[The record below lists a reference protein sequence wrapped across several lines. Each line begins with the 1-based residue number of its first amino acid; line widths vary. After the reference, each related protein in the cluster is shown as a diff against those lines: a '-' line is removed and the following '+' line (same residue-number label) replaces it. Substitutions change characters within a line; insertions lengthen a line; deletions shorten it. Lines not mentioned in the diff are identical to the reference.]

1 MIHSPIAIAFATSAQ
16 GTIAI
21 LFDMAIKGTVLL
33 LFAGLVTLLLS
44 RRSAAHR
51 HAVWTAA
58 MIGVVL
64 LPIVSALVP
73 GRPWRVLPALNDR
86 SSAAVT
92 NVQAPAANAVAV
104 SPPSDGATEPEGRAP
119 ISSPDVESSAQEDET
134 AAAPDPPNDAQT
146 KDSTIATP
154 AQSTDTPTLANA
166 PSKNAATTF
175 QRKLGFSSVIL
186 FIWTAGAGLCLL
198 ALCIDLL
205 AIKWM
210 AARAV
215 QITRGPWMETFDRV
229 RQGIALPPIMLLER
243 AGSGMPLACG
253 IIAPTLVLPGEAHAW
268 PAQRRQAVLAHEL
281 AHVNRRDCAT
291 QLLAR
296 VACAIHWFNPLAWY
310 AARRMRME
318 RERACDDLVIGSAD
332 GGRRGATVASQPDAT
347 AAEYASHLLEVA
359 RSLRTARLGALAGV
373 AMARPSQ
380 LEGRLLAVLDQQRDH
395 RPVGSR
401 FVAGGIAAVLVSIGM
416 LAFVRLAPRAV
427 AQVSTGAPRSTAQA
441 PNTTQAPAANK
452 AQQPPSFANGQKVE
466 VKWGGLWRKAVVVNH
481 RGQWL
486 LIDYDG
492 NKFFREWVEPWR
504 VRSIGSAY
512 DIPGQAPIN
521 PYVHHN
527 EGPPRPV
534 PGPAPADATDTGAGA
549 GVKND
554 EAPSDVPITPVVR
567 QNARLISLDM
577 LQPLQSLPAD
587 AAPSVQW
594 ATTPI
599 VLQGSSG
606 KFFDHPE
613 ALLLS
618 PASGIGAAYHF
629 NAPPGNEAHQY
640 RVERFDLKTGKSLN
654 VSTLPLELELL
665 DLSSDGRLLLAR
677 PGVFGPG
684 KGARMDVWQI
694 DGATAVHVITFIP
707 FTARTGSEQIVWA
720 KFVGP
725 DHLLAR
731 SFDGELS
738 CYAFRTATQLWSAK
752 PGLTNHNA
760 LSATGKYLAAS
771 TGKSIAILEPISG
784 KVLGGIDLEERPA
797 QSLAFKPDGKAIAA
811 AGPGEVAAWD
821 LSKAGALISDS
832 WAVGAPGQHAEWG
845 QGNYVLIDHA
855 HLVSLD
861 KQLVVWTYQGVG
873 PATHGQLAQIW
884 NGRMYYTADAASPG
898 APHRP
903 VVASVALPDEHVAA
917 KIVVSGEPKLA
928 LKPGSSVRL
937 NVQVAAP
944 MRQEVIDALTAKLKN
959 NGVTIVDDARVTVT
973 LKDEPGETREI
984 SYRRIGFRA
993 SGQTD
998 KVRVQEIKRSIAISI
1013 DGQAPAWQRGGI
1025 MMPPMFLSLKEGQS
1039 IDQAV
1044 NDAMKPSA
1052 SFYQGI
1058 RIPKLIPEQPDGF
1071 GVTPLSATG
1080 PQAARPPRPRPI
1092 PKAPVKPVRGT
1103 QVRGDEVGIGVR
1115 ES

>member
-1 MIHSPIAIAFATSAQ
+1 
-16 GTIAI
+16 
-21 LFDMAIKGTVLL
+21 
-33 LFAGLVTLLLS
+33 
-44 RRSAAHR
+44 
-51 HAVWTAA
+51 
-58 MIGVVL
+58 
-64 LPIVSALVP
+64 
-73 GRPWRVLPALNDR
+73 
-86 SSAAVT
+86 
-92 NVQAPAANAVAV
+92 
-104 SPPSDGATEPEGRAP
+104 
-119 ISSPDVESSAQEDET
+119 
-134 AAAPDPPNDAQT
+134 
-146 KDSTIATP
+146 
-154 AQSTDTPTLANA
+154 
-166 PSKNAATTF
+166 
-175 QRKLGFSSVIL
+175 
-186 FIWTAGAGLCLL
+186 
-198 ALCIDLL
+198 
-205 AIKWM
+205 
-210 AARAV
+210 
-215 QITRGPWMETFDRV
+215 
-229 RQGIALPPIMLLER
+229 
-243 AGSGMPLACG
+243 
-253 IIAPTLVLPGEAHAW
+253 
-268 PAQRRQAVLAHEL
+268 
-281 AHVNRRDCAT
+281 
-291 QLLAR
+291 
-296 VACAIHWFNPLAWY
+296 
-310 AARRMRME
+310 
-318 RERACDDLVIGSAD
+318 
-332 GGRRGATVASQPDAT
+332 
-347 AAEYASHLLEVA
+347 
-359 RSLRTARLGALAGV
+359 
-373 AMARPSQ
+373 MARPSQ
-380 LEGRLLAVLDQQRDH
+380 LEGRLLAVLDQQKDH

-512 DIPGQAPIN
+512 DIPGSAPIN

-527 EGPPRPV
+527 EGPPQAV
-534 PGPAPADATDTGAGA
+534 PGPAPADATDAGAGA
-549 GVKND
+549 KND
-554 EAPSDVPITPVVR
+554 EAQSDVPITPVVR
-567 QNARLISLDM
+567 QNARLISLDE
-577 LQPLQSLPAD
+577 LPPLQSLPAD
-587 AAPSVQW
+587 AAPPVQW
-594 ATTPI
+594 TTAPI
-599 VLQGSSG
+599 SLQGSSG

-613 ALLLS
+613 ALLIS
-618 PASGIGAAYHF
+618 PASGIGAVYHF

-694 DGATAVHVITFIP
+694 DGAKAVHVITFMP

-752 PGLTNHNA
+752 PGLSNHNA

-771 TGKSIAILEPISG
+771 TGKSIALLEPISG
-784 KVLGGIDLEERPA
+784 KVLGGIDLNGCPA
-797 QSLAFKPDGKAIAA
+797 QSLAFKSDGKALAA

-821 LSKAGALISDS
+821 LSKAGARISDS

-873 PATHGQLAQIW
+873 PAMHGQLAQIW

-898 APHRP
+898 SAHRP

-937 NVQVAAP
+937 NVQVAAA

-959 NGVTIVDDARVTVT
+959 NGVTIVDDARVSVT

-1092 PKAPVKPVRGT
+1092 QKKAPVKPVRGT
-1103 QVRGDEVGIGVR
+1103 QVRGNEVGVEVR
-1115 ES
+1115 NS

>member
-1 MIHSPIAIAFATSAQ
+1 MIDSPI
-16 GTIAI
+16 TIAVANWADAGFPI
-21 LFDMAIKGTVLL
+21 LLDIAIKGTVLL
-33 LFAGLVTLLLS
+33 LAAGLMTIVLS

-58 MIGVVL
+58 MLGLLL

-73 GRPWRVLPALNDR
+73 GRVWRVLPNLNDR
-86 SSAAVT
+86 SPVAVA
-92 NVQAPAANAVAV
+92 NAQAPAANMVAASPPSNGATEQAMSNPPSSSEVASSAQLNQVAAAPESQNLSQQNSPSPVTSAPAASSSVATGAV
-104 SPPSDGATEPEGRAP
+104 SPTSTTSAPFHHKLSLTAFILLAWAT
-119 ISSPDVESSAQEDET
+119 
-134 AAAPDPPNDAQT
+134 
-146 KDSTIATP
+146 
-154 AQSTDTPTLANA
+154 
-166 PSKNAATTF
+166 
-175 QRKLGFSSVIL
+175 
-186 FIWTAGAGLCLL
+186 GAGLCLL
-198 ALCIDLL
+198 ALCVDLL
-205 AIKWM
+205 ALKWM

-215 QITRGPWMETFDRV
+215 QITRGPWMETFDHV
-229 RQGIALPPIMLLER
+229 RQGIALPPVMLLER

-253 IIAPTLVLPGEAHAW
+253 IVAPTLVLPGQADTW

-296 VACAIHWFNPLAWY
+296 IACAIHWFNPLAWY

-318 RERACDDLVIGSAD
+318 RERACDDLVIGSA
-332 GGRRGATVASQPDAT
+332 GGRRGAAATPPPDAA

-359 RSLRTARLGALAGV
+359 RSLRAARLGALAGV

-380 LEGRLLAVLDQQRDH
+380 LEGRLLAVLDQQKDH

-401 FVAGGIAAVLVSIGM
+401 FVAGGIVGVFVSIGL

-427 AQVSTGAPRSTAQA
+427 AQESTGAPRSTVPAQ
-441 PNTTQAPAANK
+441 NTAQAPAANK
-452 AQQPPSFANGQKVE
+452 APQAPSFANGQKVE

-512 DIPGQAPIN
+512 DISGQAPIN

-527 EGPPRPV
+527 EGPPRAV
-534 PGPAPADATDTGAGA
+534 PGPAPADAADAGAGA
-549 GVKND
+549 KND
-554 EAPSDVPITPVVR
+554 DAQSDVPITPVVR
-567 QNARLISLDM
+567 QNAKLISLDM
-577 LQPLQSLPAD
+577 LPPLRSLPAD
-587 AAPSVQW
+587 AAPPMQW
-594 ATTPI
+594 TTSPI
-599 VLQGSSG
+599 SLQGSSG

-618 PASGIGAAYHF
+618 PASGIGAVYHF
-629 NAPPGNEAHQY
+629 NAPPGNAEHQY

-677 PGVFGPG
+677 TGAFGPG
-684 KGARMDVWQI
+684 HGARLDVWQI
-694 DGATAVHVITFIP
+694 DGDKAAHVITFLP
-707 FTARTGSEQIVWA
+707 FTARTGGEKVVWA

-725 DHLLAR
+725 DHILAR

-738 CYAFRTATQLWSAK
+738 CYALKTATQLWSAK
-752 PGLTNHNA
+752 PGLANTDV
-760 LSATGKYLAAS
+760 LSATGKYVAAS

-784 KVLGGIDLEERPA
+784 KVLGGIDLNGCPA

-811 AGPGEVAAWD
+811 AGQDEVAVWD
-821 LSKAGALISDS
+821 LSKGAIISDS
-832 WAVGAPGQHAEWG
+832 WAVGAPGQHVEWG
-845 QGNYVLIDHA
+845 QGNYVLLDHA

-861 KQLVVWTYQGVG
+861 KQLAVWTYEGVG
-873 PATHGQLAQIW
+873 PAMHGQLGQVW
-884 NGRMYYTADAASPG
+884 NGRMYYTSDAASPG

-903 VVASVALPDEHVAA
+903 VVASVALPDERVAA

-928 LKPGSSVRL
+928 LKPGSSVSL
-937 NVQVAAP
+937 DVQVPASIR
-944 MRQEVIDALTAKLKN
+944 RQVIDSLTSKLKD
-959 NGVTIVDDARVTVT
+959 NGVTIANDAPVSMTV
-973 LKDEPGETREI
+973 KEEPGETREI

-993 SGQTD
+993 FGQTD
-998 KVRVQEIKRSIAISI
+998 KVRVKEVKRLITISI
-1013 DGQAPAWQRGGI
+1013 DGQAPAWQRGGT

-1044 NDAMKPSA
+1044 NDAMKPSPL
-1052 SFYQGI
+1052 FYQSV

-1092 PKAPVKPVRGT
+1092 QKAPVKPLRRT
-1103 QVRGDEVGIGVR
+1103 QVRGDEVSVGGR

>member
-1 MIHSPIAIAFATSAQ
+1 MIQSPIAIAFATSAQ
-16 GTIAI
+16 GAIAI

-51 HAVWTAA
+51 HAAWTAA
-58 MIGVVL
+58 MVGLLL

-104 SPPSDGATEPEGRAP
+104 SPPSDGATEPGGRVP
-119 ISSPDVESSAQEDET
+119 ISPPDVELSAQEDET

-175 QRKLGFSSVIL
+175 QRKPGFSSVIL
-186 FIWTAGAGLCLL
+186 FIWAAGAGLCLL
-198 ALCIDLL
+198 ALCVDLL
-205 AIKWM
+205 ALKWM
-210 AARAV
+210 AARAA

-229 RQGIALPPIMLLER
+229 RQGIALPPVMLLER

-253 IIAPTLVLPGEAHAW
+253 IIAPTLVLPGEAHTW

-296 VACAIHWFNPLAWY
+296 FACAIHWFNPLAWY

-318 RERACDDLVIGSAD
+318 RERACDDLVIGSAG
-332 GGRRGATVASQPDAT
+332 GGRRGAAVAPQPDAA

-359 RSLRTARLGALAGV
+359 RSLRAARLGALAGV

-380 LEGRLLAVLDQQRDH
+380 LEGRLLAVLDQQKDH

-401 FVAGGIAAVLVSIGM
+401 FVAGGIITVLVLIGL
-416 LAFVRLAPRAV
+416 LAFVRLEPRAV
-427 AQVSTGAPRSTAQA
+427 AQESTATPRSTAQA
-441 PNTTQAPAANK
+441 PNTPQAPAANK
-452 AQQPPSFANGQKVE
+452 ATQPPTFANGQKVE

-512 DIPGQAPIN
+512 DISGQAPIN

-527 EGPPRPV
+527 EGPPQAV
-534 PGPAPADATDTGAGA
+534 PGPAPADTADAGAGA
-549 GVKND
+549 KND
-554 EAPSDVPITPVVR
+554 AAQSDVPITPVIR
-567 QNARLISLDM
+567 QNAQLISLDM

-587 AAPSVQW
+587 AAPPVQW

-618 PASGIGAAYHF
+618 PASGIGAAYHI

-654 VSTLPLELELL
+654 VCSLPLELELL

-694 DGATAVHVITFIP
+694 DGTTAVHVITFMP
-707 FTARTGSEQIVWA
+707 FTARTGSEKIVWA

-725 DHLLAR
+725 DHILAR

-738 CYAFRTATQLWSAK
+738 CYAFKTATQLWSAK
-752 PGLTNHNA
+752 PGLTNTNA
-760 LSATGKYLAAS
+760 LSATGKYVASS
-771 TGKSIAILEPISG
+771 TGKSIAILEPVSG
-784 KVLGGIDLEERPA
+784 KVLGGIDLDGRPA

-811 AGPGEVAAWD
+811 AGQDEVAAWD
-821 LSKAGALISDS
+821 LSRPGALISDS
-832 WAVGAPGQHAEWG
+832 WAVGASGQHVEWG
-845 QGNYVLIDHA
+845 QGNYVLLDHA

-861 KQLVVWTYQGVG
+861 KQLAVWTYEGVA
-873 PATHGQLAQIW
+873 PAMHGQLAQVW

-898 APHRP
+898 ASHRP
-903 VVASVALPDEHVAA
+903 VVASAALPDERVAA

-928 LKPGSSVRL
+928 VKPGSSVRL
-937 NVQVAAP
+937 DVQVP
-944 MRQEVIDALTAKLKN
+944 GSIRQEVIDSLTTKLKD
-959 NGVTIVDDARVTVT
+959 NGVTIANDAPVSVTV
-973 LKDEPGETREI
+973 KEEPGETREI

-993 SGQTD
+993 FGQTD
-998 KVRVQEIKRSIAISI
+998 KVRVKEVKRSIAISI
-1013 DGQAPAWQRGGI
+1013 DGQALAWQRGGT

-1052 SFYQGI
+1052 LFYQSV

-1071 GVTPLSATG
+1071 GLTPLSATG

-1092 PKAPVKPVRGT
+1092 QKAPVKPMRGT
-1103 QVRGDEVGIGVR
+1103 QVRGDEVGVGVR

>member
-1 MIHSPIAIAFATSAQ
+1 MIDSSLAIAFANSANF
-16 GTIAI
+16 GFEV
-21 LFDMAIKGTVLL
+21 LVDVAIKGTVLL
-33 LFAGLVTLLLS
+33 LAAGVVTLLLA

-51 HAVWTAA
+51 HAVWTAV
-58 MIGVVL
+58 MFGLLL
-64 LPIVSALVP
+64 LPIVSVLVP
-73 GRPWRVLPALNDR
+73 GRAWRVLPSFAERN
-86 SSAAVT
+86 SSVATDVAGPSAET
-92 NVQAPAANAVAV
+92 IAPAL
-104 SPPSDGATEPEGRAP
+104 PPNSDAELPSRNQT
-119 ISSPDVESSAQEDET
+119 SSPRVESPASENEM
-134 AAAPDPPNDAQT
+134 AAPEPQNVTQP
-146 KDSTIATP
+146 KDSPSAPPPLPSSGIATGGVAP
-154 AQSTDTPTLANA
+154 VASTSA
-166 PSKNAATTF
+166 PSHRKPDLATI
-175 QRKLGFSSVIL
+175 IL
-186 FIWTAGAGLCLL
+186 LAWAAGAALCLL
-198 ALCIDLL
+198 ALCVDLL
-205 AIKWM
+205 ALKWM

-229 RQGIALPPIMLLER
+229 RQGIALPPVMLLER

-253 IIAPTLVLPGEAHAW
+253 IVAPTLVLPGEADTW

-296 VACAIHWFNPLAWY
+296 FACAIHWFNPLAWY

-318 RERACDDLVIGSAD
+318 RERACDDLVIGSAR
-332 GGRRGATVASQPDAT
+332 GGRRGAAVAPQPDAA

-359 RSLRTARLGALAGV
+359 RSLRAARLGALAGV

-380 LEGRLLAVLDQQRDH
+380 LEGRLLAVLDQQKDH

-401 FVAGGIAAVLVSIGM
+401 FVAGGIVAVLVSIGL

-427 AQVSTGAPRSTAQA
+427 AQESSGAPRSTAQA
-441 PNTTQAPAANK
+441 PNTSQAPATNK
-452 AQQPPSFANGQKVE
+452 PQPPSFANGQKVE

-504 VRSIGSAY
+504 VRSVGSAY
-512 DIPGQAPIN
+512 DIPGSAPIN
-521 PYVHHN
+521 PYVHRN
-527 EGPPRPV
+527 EGPPRAV
-534 PGPAPADATDTGAGA
+534 PGPAPADATNAGAGA
-549 GVKND
+549 KND
-554 EAPSDVPITPVVR
+554 EAPSDVPVTPVVR
-567 QNARLISLDM
+567 QNAQLISLDM
-577 LQPLQSLPAD
+577 LPPLQSLAPD
-587 AAPSVQW
+587 AAPPAQW
-594 ATTPI
+594 TTSPI

-613 ALLLS
+613 ALLIS
-618 PASGIGAAYHF
+618 PASGIGAVYHF

-677 PGVFGPG
+677 TGAFGPG
-684 KGARMDVWQI
+684 HGARLDVWQI
-694 DGATAVHVITFIP
+694 DGEKAIHVITFLP
-707 FTARTGSEQIVWA
+707 FPARTGGEKVVWA

-725 DHLLAR
+725 DHILAR

-738 CYAFRTATQLWSAK
+738 CYAFKTATQLWSAK

-760 LSATGKYLAAS
+760 LSATGKYVAAS

-784 KVLGGIDLEERPA
+784 KVLGGIDLEGRPA

-811 AGPGEVAAWD
+811 AGQDEVSAWD
-821 LSKAGALISDS
+821 LSKSGALISDS
-832 WAVGAPGQHAEWG
+832 WAVGAPGQHVEWG
-845 QGNYVLIDHA
+845 QGNYVLLDHA

-861 KQLVVWTYQGVG
+861 KHLAVWTYEGVA
-873 PATHGQLAQIW
+873 PAMHGQLAQVR

-898 APHRP
+898 SPHRP

-917 KIVVSGEPKLA
+917 KIVASGEPKLA
-928 LKPGSSVRL
+928 LKPGSSASL
-937 NVQVAAP
+937 DVQVPASI
-944 MRQEVIDALTAKLKN
+944 RQDVIDSLTSKLKD
-959 NGVTIVDDARVTVT
+959 NGVTIANDAPVSITV
-973 LKDEPGETREI
+973 KEEPGETREI

-993 SGQTD
+993 FGQTD
-998 KVRVQEIKRSIAISI
+998 KVRVKEIKRSITISI

-1044 NDAMKPSA
+1044 KDAMRPSPL
-1052 SFYQGI
+1052 FYEGI

-1092 PKAPVKPVRGT
+1092 QKAPVKPVRGM
-1103 QVRGDEVGIGVR
+1103 QVRADEVGVGVR